1 MDKLLHDSLGENLKL
16 VMLCP
21 SSGREYKRQV
31 SLAQEMLILHL
42 CWRVV
47 V

>member
-1 MDKLLHDSLGENLKL
+1 MVELLHDSLGKNLKL

-21 SSGREYKRQV
+21 SSGTEYKRQV
-31 SLAQEMLILHL
+31 SLAQKMLILHL